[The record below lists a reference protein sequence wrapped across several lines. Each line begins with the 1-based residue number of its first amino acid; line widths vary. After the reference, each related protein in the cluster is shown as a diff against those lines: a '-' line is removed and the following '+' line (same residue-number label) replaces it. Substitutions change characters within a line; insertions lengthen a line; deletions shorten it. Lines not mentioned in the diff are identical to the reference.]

1 MYEEDDYI
9 RPLVPEDKK
18 TLRNTALSIMQQY
31 PYSSFDIS
39 QIQNENFT
47 EWGYESLQLAIKV

>member
-1 MYEEDDYI
+1 MYEDNYP
-9 RPLVPEDKK
+9 RPLSPEDKK
-18 TLRNTALSIMQQY
+18 ALRNTTLSIMQQY